1 MRSDVILFVV
11 SSCAL
16 QGITVIN
23 GQHYYYPVVP
33 PSLHCLKKTCE
44 QIVTGRHLPY
54 AKVLSIIHHRD
65 YLNAIYINKVHPHH
79 PPPPSPATATHTGNA
94 RRKKRQIPTPATHSG
109 NARRKK
115 RQIPTLDS
123 TGHIQGMS
131 PPLLVG
137 IPLVILSAMFIASL
151 RKNQQ
156 KPEIVEEVTEIIV
169 DTPPK
174 FTPLTPPHLPAP
186 GQPVG
191 LHGFAKL

>member
-11 SSCAL
+11 ISSCAL
-16 QGITVIN
+16 GISVIN
-23 GQHYYYPVVP
+23 GQHYYYPVIP

-94 RRKKRQIPTPATHSG
+94 RRKKRQIPT
-109 NARRKK
+109 
-115 RQIPTLDS
+115 LDS
-123 TGHIQGMS
+123 TGNIQGMS